1 MTAYEFKSLLD
12 RRANGEKLTRSEAG
26 RLAAETRKVEKRIA
40 RSGGALYNLCADQ
53 ALRRS

>member
-26 RLAAETRKVEKRIA
+26 RLAAETRKAEKRIA
-40 RSGGALYNLCADQ
+40 RSGGALYHLCADQ